1 MVSNYVKIPQLKKI
15 LDVEEQPC
23 EEKLAEIRNL
33 IDGGQSPMIT
43 GDSSLPPTVS
53 PTTASPTASPTASY
67 EKILSKIQKTNDKKT
82 ALSLLQEISK
92 SNYLS
97 WDPESLEIIVN
108 GVPIKFSNI
117 ALLVKKVVTVG
128 PATLPLAFTIFLA
141 SLVKIKAPY
150 SLLRNGDAINVLE
163 NFDRMKAALEDTT
176 QTTAKTDE
184 NLPLPGQNIALS
196 ETAPVESSMDTN
208 VPAVVE
214 TATPVDNLGSRKR
227 SREEDGEEGEE
238 GGGKRQREE
247 EEDDVVA
254 KRNFDVPPDRLKQL
268 RRSPRLKQS
277 IADAWQE
284 MNPSSSGDVK
294 KPRKKRS

>member
-53 PTTASPTASPTASY
+53 PTTASPTVSPTASY

-108 GVPIKFSNI
+108 GVSIKYSNI

-163 NFDRMKAALEDTT
+163 NFDRMKAAIEDTT
-176 QTTAKTDE
+176 QTTSKTD
-184 NLPLPGQNIALS
+184 LPVPGQNIALG
-196 ETAPVESSMDTN
+196 ETAPAESSMDTT
-208 VPAVVE
+208 VVE
-214 TATPVDNLGSRKR
+214 TTTPVDRKR
-227 SREEDGEEGEE
+227 SREEDGEEEGEE
-238 GGGKRQREE
+238 GGGKRQRGEE
-247 EEDDVVA
+247 EDDDVVA

-284 MNPSSSGDVK
+284 VNPSSSGDVK
-294 KPRKKRS
+294 KSRKKRP

>member
-23 EEKLAEIRNL
+23 EEKIAEIRNL

-43 GDSSLPPTVS
+43 GDSSLPPSIV
-53 PTTASPTASPTASY
+53 SPTASPTVSY

-196 ETAPVESSMDTN
+196 ETAPAESSMDTN

>member
-53 PTTASPTASPTASY
+53 PTTASPTVSPTASY

-108 GVPIKFSNI
+108 GVSIKYSNI

-163 NFDRMKAALEDTT
+163 NFDRMKAAIEDTT
-176 QTTAKTDE
+176 QTTSKTD
-184 NLPLPGQNIALS
+184 LPVPGQNIALS
-196 ETAPVESSMDTN
+196 ETAPAPAPAPSMDTT
-208 VPAVVE
+208 VVE
-214 TATPVDNLGSRKR
+214 TATPVDRKR
-227 SREEDGEEGEE
+227 SREEDGEEEGEE
-238 GGGKRQREE
+238 GGGKRQRGEE
-247 EEDDVVA
+247 EDDDVVA

-284 MNPSSSGDVK
+284 VNPSSSGDVK
-294 KPRKKRS
+294 KSRKKRP